1 MIGSTSPRERMLIAV
16 GAVAGLLVIGWT
28 LGVQPIRDRLRGAA
42 DLVPAR
48 EQVLTRRL
56 ELISRKASI
65 SRDLEST
72 NARLQALGDRFLPGS
87 TPAVAASEL
96 QKLTKEIAV
105 KASTE
110 IRSERILPPVER
122 GELVE
127 IPIEIAVSTEVR
139 QLVDILSRLEQ
150 APKLLTVQD
159 LKIRVINVA
168 QPKELLATITLS
180 GFILPNKPKS

>member
-56 ELISRKASI
+56 ELLSRKASI

-87 TPAVAASEL
+87 TPAG
-96 QKLTKEIAV
+96 ID
-105 KASTE
+105 
-110 IRSERILPPVER
+110 R
-122 GELVE
+122 
-127 IPIEIAVSTEVR
+127 
-139 QLVDILSRLEQ
+139 
-150 APKLLTVQD
+150 
-159 LKIRVINVA
+159 
-168 QPKELLATITLS
+168 
-180 GFILPNKPKS
+180 